1 MRYVVTPRMLPRFL
15 NVTLR
20 GPVSWY
26 FQHIGEWDDEAM
38 ARELRGDIQGLRA
51 VAVLFVIAAHAG
63 VPFLPGGFV
72 GVDIFFVISGF
83 LIASLLYREVLLT
96 GTVSIGSFWARRAR
110 RILPAATLVTVVTVL
125 LSLLWMSL
133 VDARQV
139 AVDALW
145 ASAFAANVHFAQ
157 QGVFYFAQDTGPS
170 PLQHYW
176 SLAVE
181 EQFYVVWPLL
191 LLGCLGLVRLFA
203 RRRDGRRVERLPR
216 SAVVTMLVVISL
228 ASLAWSIHQTVGS
241 PTTAYF
247 STFTRAWE
255 LGAGALVALVPPTF
269 LRRLTRLSLEAMA
282 AAGVVMLVVAC
293 VLINPE
299 TPFPGIAAMLP
310 VAGTALLI
318 MAGSVT
324 DVPSK
329 VTVWGRLL
337 AVAPMRMIGDWSY
350 SLYLWHWPA
359 IILPPIALG
368 RDMTVAEKAI
378 AVVIVITLSAYSY
391 RFVEMPFR
399 AGRPGHRLT
408 RRRALVLYPAS
419 ATLVVATAA
428 GAWWWTGYQ
437 GGEHGDNP
445 PITVAGAPIDGLH
458 DNTEALV
465 RASVTAAKDK
475 RAVPSNLTP
484 DLLNLRNSIADVGD
498 CDYEDNVRKL
508 CPHGDGDRTLV
519 VIGDSHA
526 RAWIPAFTRIIDT
539 GDWTAYYLVKPQ
551 CTAAHVTLAS
561 LDNDAPFTDCSE
573 FQDWVVDQVSALE
586 PDLVV
591 VASSP
596 PVNGVFDGR
605 RRITDVEGII
615 PILREGYDDLFVQLS
630 EHAQEVALV
639 RDVPKSPDD
648 PATCLS
654 TGDPSLG
661 DCMFEPVERSTVL
674 GNVAVESAQASG
686 VEVVDPT
693 PWLCY
698 QGECPIV
705 IGGTLSY
712 RDTDHITTEYAA
724 NLWGELGNA
733 LHMLPTTSE

>member
-1 MRYVVTPRMLPRFL
+1 
-15 NVTLR
+15 
-20 GPVSWY
+20 
-26 FQHIGEWDDEAM
+26 M

-51 VAVLFVIAAHAG
+51 VAVLTVIAAHAG
-63 VPFLPGGFV
+63 VSFLPGGFV
-72 GVDIFFVISGF
+72 GVDVFYVISGY

-96 GTVSIGSFWARRAR
+96 GRVSIGAFWARRAR

-125 LSLLWMSL
+125 LSLAWMSL
-133 VDARQV
+133 IDARDV
-139 AVDALW
+139 VIDALW

-157 QGVFYFAQDTGPS
+157 QGVYYFAEGQGPS

-176 SLAVE
+176 SLGVE
-181 EQFYVVWPLL
+181 EQFYVLWPLL
-191 LLGCLGLVRLFA
+191 LAACLAVTTLLTRKQV
-203 RRRDGRRVERLPR
+203 RRVERLPR
-216 SAVVTMLVVISL
+216 GAVLTMLVVLSL
-228 ASLAWSIHQTVGS
+228 ASLVWSVHATVAS
-241 PTTAYF
+241 PASAYF
-247 STFTRAWE
+247 STLTRAWE
-255 LGAGALVALVPPTF
+255 LGAGAMIALVPPTF
-269 LRRLTRLSLEAMA
+269 VRRLTRLSLETMA
-282 AAGVVMLVVAC
+282 VSGALMLLVAC
-293 VLINPE
+293 VVITPE
-299 TPFPGIAAMLP
+299 TPFPGIAAVLP
-310 VAGTALLI
+310 VAATCLLI
-318 MAGSVT
+318 LSGGAA
-324 DVPSK
+324 DVP
-329 VTVWGRLL
+329 GRTTTSSRVL
-337 AVAPMRMIGDWSY
+337 AVPPMRAVGDWSY

-359 IILPPIALG
+359 FILPPVALG
-368 RDMTVAEKAI
+368 RPMTPVEKAL
-378 AVVIVITLSAYSY
+378 AVLVVLTLSAYSY

-399 AGRPGHRLT
+399 TGRPAHRLV

-419 ATLVVATAA
+419 AVLVVATAA

-484 DLLNLRNSIADVGD
+484 DLLNLRDSIADVGE
-498 CDYEDNVRKL
+498 CDYEHNVRKL
-508 CPHGDGDRTLV
+508 CPQGDGDRKVV

-526 RAWIPAFTRIIDT
+526 RAWIPAFNRIVEV

-551 CTAAHVTLAS
+551 CTAAHITIAS
-561 LDNDAPFTDCSE
+561 LDSDDPFTDCSD
-573 FQDWVVDQVSALE
+573 FQDWVVDQVAELH

-596 PVNGVFDGR
+596 PVNGVFDGGQR
-605 RRITDVEGII
+605 VTSVDGIV
-615 PILREGYDDLFVQLS
+615 PLLRAGYDDLFLELS
-630 EHAQEVALV
+630 QYAEQVALV

-654 TGDPSLG
+654 SGTPSLG

-674 GNVAVESAQASG
+674 GNVAVDAARSSG
-686 VEVVDPT
+686 IEVVDPT

-724 NLWGELGNA
+724 NLWHELGNA
-733 LHMLPTTSE
+733 LHMLSP

>member
-1 MRYVVTPRMLPRFL
+1 
-15 NVTLR
+15 
-20 GPVSWY
+20 
-26 FQHIGEWDDEAM
+26 M

-51 VAVLFVIAAHAG
+51 VAVLTVIAAHAG

-72 GVDIFFVISGF
+72 GVDVFYVISGY

-96 GTVSIGSFWARRAR
+96 GTVSIGAFWARRAR

-125 LSLLWMSL
+125 LSLAWMSL

-139 AVDALW
+139 IVDALW
-145 ASAFAANVHFAQ
+145 ASAFAANIHFAH
-157 QGVFYFAQDTGPS
+157 QGVYYFAQGEGPS

-181 EQFYVVWPLL
+181 EQFYVLWPLL
-191 LLGCLGLVRLFA
+191 LAGCLAVTTWLGRG
-203 RRRDGRRVERLPR
+203 RSRRVERLPR
-216 SAVVTMLVVISL
+216 SAVLTMLTALTL
-228 ASLAWSIHQTVGS
+228 ASLAWSVHATVAS
-241 PTTAYF
+241 PASAYF
-247 STFTRAWE
+247 STLTRAWE
-255 LGAGALVALVPPTF
+255 LGIGAMIALVPPTAI
-269 LRRLTRLSLEAMA
+269 RRLTRLSLETLAVTGA
-282 AAGVVMLVVAC
+282 VLLLGAC
-293 VLINPE
+293 VLITSE
-299 TPFPGIAAMLP
+299 TPFPGIAALVP
-310 VAGTALLI
+310 VTGTAMLI
-318 MAGSVT
+318 LSGGAADTPGKQTRS
-324 DVPSK
+324 S
-329 VTVWGRLL
+329 RLL
-337 AVAPMRMIGDWSY
+337 AVPPMRSIGDWSY

-359 IILPPIALG
+359 FILPPMALD
-368 RDMTVAEKAI
+368 RPMTPFEKGI
-378 AVVIVITLSAYSY
+378 AVVVVITLSAYSY
-391 RFVEMPFR
+391 RFVETPFR
-399 AGRPGHRLT
+399 AGRPAHRLV

-419 ATLVVATAA
+419 AALVVATAA
-428 GAWWWTGYQ
+428 GAWSWTDYR
-437 GGEHGDNP
+437 GGEHGNNP
-445 PITVAGAPIDGLH
+445 PITVAGGPIDGLH

-484 DLLNLRNSIADVGD
+484 DLLNLRDSIADVGE

-508 CPHGDGDRTLV
+508 CPHGDGDRSVV

-526 RAWIPAFTRIIDT
+526 RAWIPAFSRIIDA

-551 CTAAHVTLAS
+551 CTAAHITIAS
-561 LDNDAPFTDCSE
+561 LDSDDPFTDCSD
-573 FQDWVVDQVSALE
+573 FQAWVVDQVRTLH

-596 PVNGVFDGR
+596 PVNGVFDGDKR
-605 RRITDVEGII
+605 VTSVGDII
-615 PILREGYDDLFVQLS
+615 PLLRAGYDDLFLDLS
-630 EHAQEVALV
+630 QYADEVALI

-654 TGDPSLG
+654 SGQPSLG

-674 GNVAVESAQASG
+674 GDVAVDSATTSG
-686 VEVVDPT
+686 IEVVDPT

-724 NLWGELGNA
+724 NLWGELGKA
-733 LHMLPTTSE
+733 LHMLPTTVE

>member
-1 MRYVVTPRMLPRFL
+1 M
-15 NVTLR
+15 
-20 GPVSWY
+20 GD
-26 FQHIGEWDDEAM
+26 GAM

-51 VAVLFVIAAHAG
+51 VAVLFVVAAHAG
-63 VPFLPGGFV
+63 LPFVPGGFV
-72 GVDIFFVISGF
+72 GVDVFFVISGY
-83 LIASLLYREVLLT
+83 LIAGILYREVMLT
-96 GTVSIGSFWARRAR
+96 GKVSIGAFWGRRAR
-110 RILPAATLVTVVTVL
+110 RILPAATLVTVVTVIA
-125 LSLLWMSL
+125 SLAWMSL
-133 VDARQV
+133 LDARQV
-139 AVDALW
+139 IVDALW

-191 LLGCLGLVRLFA
+191 LLACLTVA
-203 RRRDGRRVERLPR
+203 RVLSPRRRRVERLPR
-216 SAVVTMLVVISL
+216 TAVVTMLVVLTL
-228 ASLAWSIHQTVGS
+228 ASLAWSIYQTVDS

-255 LGAGALVALVPPTF
+255 LGVGALVALVPPTAV
-269 LRRLTRLSLEAMA
+269 RRLTRWSREAMA
-282 AAGVVMLVVAC
+282 VAGAVLLVGACML
-293 VLINPE
+293 ITSE
-299 TPFPGIAAMLP
+299 MPFPGIAAALP
-310 VAGTALLI
+310 VTGTALLLV
-318 MAGSVT
+318 AGAVGASGQQ
-324 DVPSK
+324 
-329 VTVWGRLL
+329 TVSSRLL
-337 AVAPMRMIGDWSY
+337 SVAPMRMIGDWSY
-350 SLYLWHWPA
+350 SLYLWHWPVL
-359 IILPPIALG
+359 ILAPVALG
-368 RDMTVAEKAI
+368 RELTVVEKAV
-378 AVVIVITLSAYSY
+378 AVAVVITLSAYSY
-391 RFVEMPFR
+391 RFVELPFR
-399 AGRPGHRLT
+399 AGRPAHRLQ

-419 ATLVVATAA
+419 AALIMATAA

-445 PITVAGAPIDGLH
+445 PITVAGAPVDDGLH
-458 DNTEALV
+458 ANTEALV
-465 RASVTAAKDK
+465 RASVTAARDK

-498 CDYEDNVRKL
+498 CDYEQNVDTL
-508 CPHGDGDRTLV
+508 CPHGDPDGARTLV

-526 RAWIPAFTRIIDT
+526 RAWIPAFNRIIEA
-539 GDWTAYYLVKPQ
+539 GDWQAYYLVKPQ
-551 CTAAHVTLAS
+551 CTAAHVTIAS
-561 LDNDAPFTDCSE
+561 LDSDAPFTDCSE
-573 FQDWVVDQVSALE
+573 FQDWVIDQVTALE

-596 PVNGVFDGR
+596 PVNGVFDGKK
-605 RRITDVEGII
+605 RITAVDGVI
-615 PILREGYDDLFVQLS
+615 PILRKGYDDLFLSLS
-630 EHAQEVALV
+630 EHAQEVALI

-654 TGDPSLG
+654 TGDPNLA

-674 GNVAVESAQASG
+674 GDVAVDSALGSG
-686 VEVVDPT
+686 IEVVDPT

-724 NLWGELGNA
+724 NLWAELGTA
-733 LHMLPTTSE
+733 LHMLPTALE

>member
-1 MRYVVTPRMLPRFL
+1 
-15 NVTLR
+15 
-20 GPVSWY
+20 
-26 FQHIGEWDDEAM
+26 M

-63 VPFLPGGFV
+63 VWFLPGGFV
-72 GVDIFFVISGF
+72 GVDVFYVISGF
-83 LIASLLYREVLLT
+83 LIASLLYREVLVT
-96 GTVSIGSFWARRAR
+96 GKVSIGAFWARRAR

-133 VDARQV
+133 LDARQV
-139 AVDALW
+139 IIDALW
-145 ASAFAANVHFAQ
+145 ASAFAANIHFAE

-191 LLGCLGLVRLFA
+191 LAACLWVANRLS
-203 RRRDGRRVERLPR
+203 RRRGGRRVERLPR
-216 SAVVTMLVVISL
+216 GAVVTMLVVLSL
-228 ASLAWSIHQTVGS
+228 ASLAWSVHQTIGS

-269 LRRLTRLSLEAMA
+269 VRRLTRLSLETMA
-282 AAGVVMLVVAC
+282 VAGALMLVVATM
-293 VLINPE
+293 VITPE
-299 TPFPGIAAMLP
+299 TPFPGIAAVLP
-310 VAGTALLI
+310 VTGTALLL
-318 MAGSVT
+318 MAGSAADNPGKRT
-324 DVPSK
+324 LSAK
-329 VTVWGRLL
+329 ALG
-337 AVAPMRMIGDWSY
+337 VAPLRMIGDWSY

-359 IILPPIALG
+359 FILPPIALA
-368 RDMTVAEKAI
+368 RPMTALEKAV
-378 AVVIVITLSAYSY
+378 AVLVVITLSAYSY
-391 RFVEMPFR
+391 RFIEMPFR
-399 AGRPGHRLT
+399 AGRPAHRLY

-419 ATLVVATAA
+419 AALVVAVSS

-465 RASVTAAKDK
+465 RASVTAARDK

-484 DLLNLRNSIADVGD
+484 DLLNLRDSIADVGA
-498 CDYEDNVRKL
+498 CDYQDNVRKL

-526 RAWIPAFTRIIDT
+526 RAWIPAFNRIIDI

-551 CTAAHVTLAS
+551 CTAAHVTIAS
-561 LDNDAPFTDCSE
+561 LENDAPFTDCSD
-573 FQDWVVDQVSALE
+573 FQDWVVAEVSALH

-596 PVNGVFDGR
+596 PVNGVFDGDQR
-605 RRITDVEGII
+605 MTSVEGIV
-615 PILREGYDDLFVQLS
+615 PVLRHGYDDLFLALR
-630 EHAQEVALV
+630 EHADQVALV

-654 TGDPSLG
+654 SGSPSLG
-661 DCMFEPVERSTVL
+661 DCMFEPVERSTLL
-674 GNVAVESAQASG
+674 GDVAVESARASG
-686 VEVVDPT
+686 IQVVDPT

-724 NLWGELGNA
+724 NLWGELGTA
-733 LHMLPTTSE
+733 LSMLPTTVE